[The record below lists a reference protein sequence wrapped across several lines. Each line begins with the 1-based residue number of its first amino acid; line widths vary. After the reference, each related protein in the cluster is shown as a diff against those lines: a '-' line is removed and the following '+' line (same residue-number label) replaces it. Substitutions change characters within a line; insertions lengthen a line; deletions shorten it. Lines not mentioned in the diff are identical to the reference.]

1 MANSFPMKE
10 IEQKSTTDRYLRSL
24 PKAELH
30 LHLEGSLRPQ
40 LLLRLADRNR
50 LRIPFSHPDD
60 FDRIYHYRNFR
71 DFANVLLFGVGCLRQ
86 PEDFFDAVSD
96 LGAML
101 AEQNVRYAEVT
112 WTPQFY
118 LDRGYSL
125 DNLLDAMNMSR
136 RALQRR
142 TGLIMRWIPDLVRN
156 YPKPATLVAEWAS
169 SVKAREGGVVALGL
183 GGPEAGHPV
192 TTFKKIFELARAS
205 KLPANPHAGEGDG
218 PASIW
223 ATIDSLRPVRI
234 GHGVRAIE
242 DLELVNYL
250 AREGIPLE
258 VSLTSNVCLGVFQTF
273 ETHPVKRLIEAGCV
287 VTLNTD
293 DPVLF
298 RTSLT
303 KEYVKAI
310 KHCGLELQ
318 DIRRV
323 ILSALQVSYISN
335 EEKTM
340 LITAFQAEF
349 DRLGLE
355 L

>member
-1 MANSFPMKE
+1 MKATDQESMMA
-10 IEQKSTTDRYLRSL
+10 RYLRSL

-86 PEDFFDAVSD
+86 PEDFFDAVGD

-101 AEQNVRYAEVT
+101 VEQNVRYAEVT

-118 LDRGYSL
+118 LDRGCPL
-125 DNLLDAMNMSR
+125 DDLLDAMNMAR
-136 RALQRR
+136 HALQRR
-142 TGLIMRWIPDLVRN
+142 TGLVMRWIPDLVRS

-169 SVKAREGGVVALGL
+169 SVTAREGGVVALGL
-183 GGPEAGHPV
+183 GGPEAGHPA
-192 TTFKKIFELARAS
+192 TTFQKIFELAKAS

-223 ATIDSLRPVRI
+223 ATIESLRPARI

-242 DLELVNYL
+242 DSELVNYL
-250 AREGIPLE
+250 AREGMPLE
-258 VSLTSNVCLGVFQTF
+258 VSLTSNVRLGIFQTY
-273 ETHPVKRLIEAGCV
+273 EAHPIKRLIEAGCV

-303 KEYVKAI
+303 NEYVQAI

-318 DIRRV
+318 DIRRA
-323 ILSALQVSYISN
+323 ILSALRVSYLGS
-335 EEKTM
+335 EEKAKM
-340 LITAFQAEF
+340 ITAFQTEF
-349 DRLGLE
+349 DRLSSE

>member
-1 MANSFPMKE
+1 MKA
-10 IEQKSTTDRYLRSL
+10 IDQKSTIARYSRSL

-50 LRIPFSHPDD
+50 LRIPFSHQDD

-71 DFANVLLFGVGCLRQ
+71 DFANALLFGVGCLRR
-86 PEDFFDAVSD
+86 PEDFFDAVGD

-101 AEQNVRYAEVT
+101 VEQNVRYAEVT

-118 LDRGYSL
+118 LDRGCSL
-125 DNLLDAMNMSR
+125 DDLLDAMNMAR
-136 RALQRR
+136 HTLQRR
-142 TGLIMRWIPDLVRN
+142 TGLVMRWIPDLVRS
-156 YPKPATLVAEWAS
+156 YPNPATLVAEWAS
-169 SVKAREGGVVALGL
+169 SARAREGGVVALGL
-183 GGPEAGHPV
+183 GGPEAGHPA
-192 TTFKKIFELARAS
+192 TTFKKIFALARAS

-223 ATIDSLRPVRI
+223 ATIKSLRPARI

-242 DLELVNYL
+242 DSELVNYL

-258 VSLTSNVCLGVFQTF
+258 VSLTSNIVLGTFQNY
-273 ETHPVKRLIEAGCV
+273 ETHPIKRLIEAGCV

-298 RTSLT
+298 RTSLSN
-303 KEYVKAI
+303 EYVKAI

-318 DIRRV
+318 DIRRA
-323 ILSALQVSYISN
+323 ILSALRVSYLGN
-335 EEKTM
+335 EEKVKM
-340 LITAFQAEF
+340 IAAFQAEF
-349 DRLGLE
+349 DRLGSE